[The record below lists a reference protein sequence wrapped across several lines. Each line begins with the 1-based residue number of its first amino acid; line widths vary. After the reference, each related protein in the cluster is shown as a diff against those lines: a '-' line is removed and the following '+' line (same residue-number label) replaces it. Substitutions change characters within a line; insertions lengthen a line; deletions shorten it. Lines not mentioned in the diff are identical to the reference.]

1 MIMYKLN
8 QHLSNGFIVGEMN
21 ESEFYL
27 RDGNSFE
34 LVITPLNGKK
44 GKVARMT
51 LEGLP
56 EGEARISLTLQMKEE
71 GILYVMA
78 KDLGFGEFRAATNR
92 VWEETLRLYD

>member
-1 MIMYKLN
+1 
-8 QHLSNGFIVGEMN
+8 
-21 ESEFYL
+21 
-27 RDGNSFE
+27 
-34 LVITPLNGKK
+34 
-44 GKVARMT
+44 MT